1 MEIGSNDGI
10 HSQCSLAIHV
20 GITKRL
26 LVDTYSRLYFLV
38 ISHTDAEVLVALP
51 QHFRPVVA
59 PGIER
64 TTIVKDDS
72 FYIQFF
78 HYFSNINCFAACAS
92 DLPRILPASSS
103 GPCFP
108 P

>member
-10 HSQCSLAIHV
+10 HSQGSLAIHV

-38 ISHTDAEVLVALP
+38 ISHTDAEVFVALP

-64 TTIVKDDS
+64 ATIIKDDS

-78 HYFSNINCFAACAS
+78 HYFSYINCFAAFAS
-92 DLPRILPASSS
+92 ALPRIPPESSS
-103 GPCFP
+103 GPCFLP
-108 P
+108 